1 MNNKYISSII
11 TALLLFVSI
20 AVQAQGPINDSLT
33 TTPAGFSNDTT
44 TYRSVKSNTA
54 PQKDTSTFAKHSPK
68 KATLLSVFLPGAGQA
83 YNKKYWKMPLV
94 YAAAGTAVY
103 GIIFYSKQYNDF
115 RSAYNER
122 LTTGSNVEEFYNR
135 FQTPTLKN
143 FRDSYRYYRDLS
155 YIGLGAVYL
164 LQIVDAAVDAH
175 FFDFK
180 ITDDLSLNVQPTYQF
195 VGATPSSQLLFTFKF

>member
-1 MNNKYISSII
+1 MNNKYISGINLV
-11 TALLLFVSI
+11 LLLFVCLT
-20 AVQAQGPINDSLT
+20 VQAQGPINDSLT
-33 TTPAGFSNDTT
+33 TTPAGFSNDTS
-44 TYRSVKSNTA
+44 YRSIKTNTA
-54 PQKDTSTFAKHSPK
+54 PKKDTSTFVKHSPK
-68 KATLLSVFLPGAGQA
+68 KATLLSTFLPGAGQA
-83 YNKKYWKMPLV
+83 YNKKYWKMPII
-94 YAAAGTAVY
+94 YAAGGTAVY

-115 RSAYNER
+115 KSAYNER
-122 LTTGSNVEEFYNR
+122 ITTGSNVDDVYNR

-155 YIGLGAVYL
+155 YIGLGAVYI

-195 VGATPSSQLLFTFKF
+195 VGTTPSSQLLFTLKF

>member
-1 MNNKYISSII
+1 MNSKYISGII
-11 TALLLFVSI
+11 TALLLQVCI
-20 AVQAQGPINDSLT
+20 AVHAQGPINDSLT
-33 TTPAGFSNDTT
+33 FTPSGFSGDTS
-44 TYRSVKSNTA
+44 TYRSVKSNPA
-54 PQKDTSTFAKHSPK
+54 PKNDTSTFVKHSPK